1 MGPVKLEKLGMVHVF
16 PFTTPLNID
25 PDLRRCGVGLV
36 FVFSTKF
43 GRHLRTM
50 ISTLIQILNL
60 GRWVPFRAKLRPLG

>member
-1 MGPVKLEKLGMVHVF
+1 MGPIKLEKLGMVHVF

-50 ISTLIQILNL
+50 ISTPIQIQIWVDGSHL
-60 GRWVPFRAKLRPLG
+60 GQNFGP

>member
-36 FVFSTKF
+36 FFFHQVWQAFNNNDMHTHTDS
-43 GRHLRTM
+43 
-50 ISTLIQILNL
+50 NL
-60 GRWVPFRAKLRPLG
+60 T